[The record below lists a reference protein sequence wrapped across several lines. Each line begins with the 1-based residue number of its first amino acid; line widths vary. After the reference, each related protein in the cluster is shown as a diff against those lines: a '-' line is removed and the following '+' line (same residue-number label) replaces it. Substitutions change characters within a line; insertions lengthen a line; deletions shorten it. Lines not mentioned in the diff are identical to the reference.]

1 MCKDVFP
8 LAGWLGRLYKE
19 AMKTIYLCDDEASVR
34 DGVCQYLKLE
44 GYEARG
50 FETLS
55 ETQHAIS
62 TCEPDLLVQEVT
74 LPDGNGFS
82 FVKKLKASY
91 SFPIVFLTAR
101 ASESDRIIGFELGA
115 DDYIVKPFSPKEL
128 VLRVQAVLRRV
139 NMAKHMP
146 PAMDEE
152 LYTDQNGNLMMFSAK
167 RHVLEINGTEVQ
179 LTAAEWRILE
189 YLISTDGQLEN
200 RAQMIQ
206 NCFDYSNDGYE
217 GIINTHI
224 KNLRSKITGS
234 WIETVRG
241 YGYRFLG
248 VRNKDARNK
257 AE

>member
-1 MCKDVFP
+1 
-8 LAGWLGRLYKE
+8 
-19 AMKTIYLCDDEASVR
+19 MKTIYLCDDEASVR

-62 TCEPDLLVQEVT
+62 TCEPDLLIQEVT

-128 VLRVQAVLRRV
+128 VLRIKALFRRI
-139 NMAKHMP
+139 
-146 PAMDEE
+146 E
-152 LYTDQNGNLMMFSAK
+152 LKTAK
-167 RHVLEINGTEVQ
+167 RSRGSVYVSSNNILKFDSVAHVLTVDGMAIQ
-179 LTAAEWRILE
+179 LTAAEWRVLSYLIENNGVVVSRAQILE
-189 YLISTDGQLEN
+189 H
-200 RAQMIQ
+200 
-206 NCFDYSNDGYE
+206 CFDYGLECYDRIVDS
-217 GIINTHI
+217 HI
-224 KNLRSKITGS
+224 KNLRGKIGATGPV

-241 YGYRFLG
+241 YGYRFTGEL
-248 VRNKDARNK
+248 K
-257 AE
+257 